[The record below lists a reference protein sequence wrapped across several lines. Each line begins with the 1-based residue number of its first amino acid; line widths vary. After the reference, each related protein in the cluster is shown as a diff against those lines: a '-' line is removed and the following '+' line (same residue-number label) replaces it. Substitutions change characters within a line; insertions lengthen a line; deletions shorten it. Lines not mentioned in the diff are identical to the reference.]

1 MTTTN
6 TTLNLNTNLENL
18 ISNVETIFYKYRGN
32 FRQNMCYSAAYCV
45 ELNKPLSSLHTDTD
59 NINSPN
65 IKQNN
70 NLEEYA
76 EFIYRLIN
84 DLNDYNP
91 QKVFCIFTNME
102 DYLTSSRPREEV
114 RAPLSPTPVPRCTG
128 SDEKPLNTIILPQKT
143 IRHYKRVQNLYR
155 ILFMFNEGIDQMKW
169 PGPTQTEFDPDNI
182 PSYTEADI
190 DEVNNELYRLLNLEN
205 NPTEPFLLYHY
216 EIEMVQKLKQKI
228 NEYNNLCLSENNK
241 LQIIKT
247 YWEPVCF
254 YDDTDCDVDGYE
266 SGFDSIS

>member
-6 TTLNLNTNLENL
+6 STSNLENL
-18 ISNVETIFYKYRGN
+18 VSNVETIFNKYKSNFRGN
-32 FRQNMCYSAAYCV
+32 MLYSAVYCV
-45 ELNKPLSSLHTDTD
+45 ELNKPLSSLCIDKNTQ
-59 NINSPN
+59 N

-70 NLEEYA
+70 NLEEIA

-91 QKVFCIFTNME
+91 QKVFPIFIKME
-102 DYLTSSRPREEV
+102 
-114 RAPLSPTPVPRCTG
+114 
-128 SDEKPLNTIILPQKT
+128 NQ
-143 IRHYKRVQNLYR
+143 HYKQVQNLYR

-169 PGPTQTEFDPDNI
+169 PGPTQTEFNPNDI

-190 DEVNNELYRLLNLEN
+190 DEVNNELYRLLNLEST
-205 NPTEPFLLYHY
+205 PTEPFLLHHH

-228 NEYNNLCLSENNK
+228 NEYNSLCCLCSLCDENENENEK

-254 YDDTDCDVDGYE
+254 YDDTDCDVDGDGYE
-266 SGFDSIS
+266 SGYDSVS